1 MSTLDQ
7 SIHTGA
13 AGPSL
18 AGAIADFA
26 RHVRSRWEAARSARA
41 AKAHLLGMSDR
52 DLRDIGLTRFELHRV
67 YGEHGI

>member
-7 SIHTGA
+7 SIRIGA

-26 RHVRSRWEAARSARA
+26 RRVGERWEAARNKRA
-41 AKAHLLGMSDR
+41 AMERLLAMSDR
-52 DLRDIGLTRFELHRV
+52 DLRDIGLTRFELQRL
-67 YGEHGI
+67 YGDHGI